1 MASIPPF
8 RRLALVVGGG
18 PAPGINGVISAVTI
32 EADNRKI
39 EVFGI
44 QDGYKH
50 LVKSDTSRIRRLHKY
65 EVAQLYIRGGSMLG
79 TSRTNPT
86 KKQED
91 MDNVLKIFRE
101 MEFDALVSIG
111 GDDTAYT
118 ASQVYEQ
125 LKRTNPEF
133 RVAHVPKTI
142 DNDLPLPGSTPTFG
156 FETARHYGVEAVRN
170 LAEDARTTSRWY
182 IIVCMGRA
190 AGHLALGVGKASAA
204 TLTIIPEEF
213 GLDAKGKP
221 VRISFKHLRDV
232 IVGSILKRIENNKR
246 YGVVVLAE
254 GLMESVTQELRLIM
268 ERTNGKYG
276 NYKTD
281 AFDNLRMGE
290 IEFGRLI
297 RDFLTERLHDP
308 EKEAREQTEKNKRT
322 GRDDAVAEL
331 MPLHRILGLEPE
343 TLSRPVDFISKDLGY
358 ELRSADPIPF
368 DAEYTRDLGYSAVKF
383 LLSKE
388 ATEYGAIIGFIQ
400 GEMKPMKFAD
410 MIDPETKKMRTRV
423 VKIDGEGYEVARR
436 YMIRLEKRDFENQ
449 EMLAN
454 LARVIKWTPQRFRD
468 EFGYLV

>member
-1 MASIPPF
+1 MKEQE
-8 RRLALVVGGG
+8 RLGIVVGGG

-39 EVFGI
+39 EVYGI

-50 LVKSDTSRIRRLHKY
+50 LVQGDASKIRRLHKY
-65 EVAQLYIRGGSMLG
+65 EVAQLYIRGGSLLG

-86 KKQED
+86 KKPED
-91 MDNVLKIFRE
+91 MANVLKVFRE

-111 GDDTAYT
+111 GDDTAFT
-118 ASQVYEQ
+118 AGNVYEN
-125 LKRTNPEF
+125 LKATNPNF

-156 FETARHYGVEAVRN
+156 FETARHYGVSSVRN

-213 GLDAKGKP
+213 GLDARNKP
-221 VRISFKHLRDV
+221 NKITFKHLRDV
-232 IVGSILKRIENNKR
+232 IVGSIIKRIENNKR

-254 GLMESVTQELRLIM
+254 GLMESVQPELRLIM

-276 NYKTD
+276 NFKTD

-290 IEFGRLI
+290 IEFGRLL
-297 RDFLTERLHDP
+297 RDLLFERLHDP
-308 EKEAREQTEKNKRT
+308 EVEAREQEKKNKRT
-322 GRDDAVAEL
+322 GRNDPLPEP
-331 MPLHRILGLEPE
+331 MPLHKLLGIPAEP
-343 TLSRPVDFISKDLGY
+343 LSRPVDFISKDLGY

-368 DAEYTRDLGYSAVKF
+368 DAEYTRDLGYGAVKF
-383 LLSKE
+383 LLSQD
-388 ATEYGAIIGFIQ
+388 ATEYCALIGFIQ
-400 GEMKPMKFAD
+400 GEMKPMRFEE
-410 MIDPETKKMRTRV
+410 MIDKESGKMRTRLV
-423 VKIDGEGYEVARR
+423 NIDGEGYEVARR
-436 YMIRLEKRDFENQ
+436 YMIRLEKRDFENP
-449 EMLAN
+449 ELLNN
-454 LARVIKWTPQRFRD
+454 LARVVKLSKEKFCEEFR
-468 EFGYLV
+468 YLV